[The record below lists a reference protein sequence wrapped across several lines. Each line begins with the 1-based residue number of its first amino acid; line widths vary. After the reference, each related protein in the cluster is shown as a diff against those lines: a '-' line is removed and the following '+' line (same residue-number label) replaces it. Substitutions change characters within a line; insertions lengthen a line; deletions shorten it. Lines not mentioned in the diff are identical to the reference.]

1 MEGAVL
7 KNTAKQ
13 KARHFLKNARADE
26 VNGSQREAGFL

>member
-13 KARHFLKNARADE
+13 RAHNFLKDVRADE
-26 VNGSQREAGFL
+26 MFWGTGKST